1 MAQTRIS
8 MALSEN
14 DQAAMEVIRCYLE
27 TNRPDT
33 KIGTT
38 DIIRYALIMAAVTIQ
53 KEATK

>member
-53 KEATK
+53 QEASK